1 MADTPTESSDEAVT
15 PAEEAT
21 TAPEPQGDVDAGAAG
36 QEEASTAPEEAV
48 SAPEEPSSPSELDA
62 LKERLGALEAIL
74 ANKDEEIKSLRDT
87 AAKDSL
93 IRDAGLPSKYAQ
105 FLHGDESGWGDQV
118 STLLELTSKTPARPR
133 DPAVDAQVG
142 SDSED
147 RETAILRMFGLAE

>member
-1 MADTPTESSDEAVT
+1 MADTPTESSDEAVA

-21 TAPEPQGDVDAGAAG
+21 TAPEPQGDVDAEAAKP
-36 QEEASTAPEEAV
+36 EAPAAPEEAE
-48 SAPEEPSSPSELDA
+48 STPEEPSTPSEFDA

-74 ANKDEEIKSLRDT
+74 ANKDEEIKALRDT

-93 IRDAGLPSKYAQ
+93 IRDVGLPSKYAQ

>member
-1 MADTPTESSDEAVT
+1 MADTPTESSDESVT
-15 PAEEAT
+15 SAEEST
-21 TAPEPQGDVDAGAAG
+21 PAPEPQGDADAGVAG
-36 QEEASTAPEEAV
+36 QEGAPTAPEEAE
-48 SAPEEPSSPSELDA
+48 SAPEETSTPSDLDA
-62 LKERLGALEAIL
+62 LKERLGALEAVL
-74 ANKDEEIKSLRDT
+74 ANKDEEIKALRDT

>member
-1 MADTPTESSDEAVT
+1 MADTPTESSDEAAT
-15 PAEEAT
+15 PVEEAT
-21 TAPEPQGDVDAGAAG
+21 PTPESQGDADT
-36 QEEASTAPEEAV
+36 EATKQDEVEAT
-48 SAPEEPSSPSELDA
+48 PEEPESVPEEPGNPSELDA

-74 ANKDEEIKSLRDT
+74 ANKDEEIKALRDT